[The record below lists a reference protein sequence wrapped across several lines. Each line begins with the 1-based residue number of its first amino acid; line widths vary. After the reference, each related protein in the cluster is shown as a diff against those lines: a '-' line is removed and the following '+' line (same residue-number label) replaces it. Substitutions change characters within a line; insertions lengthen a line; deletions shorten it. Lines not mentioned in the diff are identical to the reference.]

1 MNLEYFLKKRRPN
14 WQRLEALLRQARNHP
29 RHLSAS
35 ELEELGRLYRSI
47 ASDLALAQRDFP
59 DQQVTHYL
67 NQLVG
72 RAHALIYQGE
82 PLRWKQLVRFY
93 RCTLPQLYRALL
105 PYTITAFVL
114 FWVPAIAAFWAVS
127 TDQEWIYVIQGPD
140 VAPLVARV
148 EQGELWTE
156 IAPGVRSAAAGFIMT
171 NNIQVMFLTFAGGLT
186 AGLLTL
192 WVLIN
197 NGLALGSIFGLLFIH
212 DLVGGLAEFVLAHG
226 PIELSV
232 IFLAGGCGLY
242 IGDGLLRPGLL
253 SRGNTLRR
261 RVRIGVQLV
270 LGSAPFLVVAGLIEG
285 FISPS
290 ALPWSV
296 KALVGLITG
305 ALLHLY
311 WLGVC
316 RHATERAPDEN
327 TLL

>member
-1 MNLEYFLKKRRPN
+1 MNLEYFLKKRRSN
-14 WQRLEALLRQARNHP
+14 WQRMEALLRQARNHP
-29 RHLSAS
+29 YQLSAF

-47 ASDLALAQRDFP
+47 APDLALAQRDFP
-59 DQQVTHYL
+59 DQQVTRYL

-82 PLRWKQLVRFY
+82 PLRRRQIARFY
-93 RCTLPQLYRALL
+93 RCTFPQLYRGLL
-105 PYTITAFVL
+105 PYTIAAFVL
-114 FWVPAIAAFWAVS
+114 FWGPAIAAFWAVS
-127 TDQEWIYVIQGPD
+127 TDPAWIYVIQGPD
-140 VAPLVARV
+140 VAPLVAQV

-171 NNIQVMFLTFAGGLT
+171 NNIQVMFLIFAGGLT

-192 WVLIN
+192 WVLIH
-197 NGLALGSIFGLLFIH
+197 NGLALGSIFGLLSAH
-212 DLVGGLAEFVLAHG
+212 QLVGGLTEFVLAHG
-226 PIELSV
+226 PVELSV

-242 IGDGLLRPGLL
+242 IGDGLLRPGLR
-253 SRGNTLRR
+253 SRGAALRR
-261 RVRIGVQLV
+261 RARIGAQLV
-270 LGSAPFLVVAGLIEG
+270 LGSVPFLVVAGLIEG

-290 ALPWSV
+290 GLPWPV

-311 WLGVC
+311 WLGAC
-316 RHATERAPDEN
+316 PHATERSPDED